1 MIYKWKR
8 VELLESKK
16 LKNMPVA
23 YFSAF
28 WCADTLVQAA
38 LCSLPSVRQKLTR
51 FATPPFSFNL
61 LRSVKRGALRAR
73 KTKQACGRQVVRIAK
88 AIRVALPASTTS
100 ERTLL
105 RSDFSMQKNQ
115 SHAPSF
121 LLFREKS
128 RLLRLCPCKRGHN
141 ASAVATNLLGALRL
155 PDGISILFPLP
166 KKSARHMT
174 CSFVF

>member
-1 MIYKWKR
+1 
-8 VELLESKK
+8 
-16 LKNMPVA
+16 MPVA

-100 ERTLL
+100 ERTML
-105 RSDFSMQKNQ
+105 RSGFSLQKN
-115 SHAPSF
+115 
-121 LLFREKS
+121 
-128 RLLRLCPCKRGHN
+128 
-141 ASAVATNLLGALRL
+141 
-155 PDGISILFPLP
+155 
-166 KKSARHMT
+166 RHT
-174 CSFVF
+174 RRRSSSFVRRYEVSRTSSLAGAKPPSSFFV

>member
-16 LKNMPVA
+16 RKEKMPVA
-23 YFSAF
+23 YFLAF

-38 LCSLPSVRQKLTR
+38 LCSLPPVRQKLTR

-73 KTKQACGRQVVRIAK
+73 KPSVRSSSNADCESNT
-88 AIRVALPASTTS
+88 R
-100 ERTLL
+100 
-105 RSDFSMQKNQ
+105 RSPRLHHVGTDYAPFRFFFAEKS

-121 LLFREKS
+121 LLFRPTLRSKS
-128 RLLRLCPCKRGHN
+128 DELPCGRKTTLFFFRLTFFAARNKRLC
-141 ASAVATNLLGALRL
+141 
-155 PDGISILFPLP
+155 
-166 KKSARHMT
+166 
-174 CSFVF
+174 